1 MNVTLP
7 DYDYDEDDDGGDDD
21 DDDIS
26 MIKRMM
32 IPIGVMCV

>member
-32 IPIGVMCV
+32 IPTGVMCV

>member
-7 DYDYDEDDDGGDDD
+7 DYDYVTNDDDN
-21 DDDIS
+21 DIG

-32 IPIGVMCV
+32 LPIGVMCV

>member
-7 DYDYDEDDDGGDDD
+7 DYDEDGDDGDDD
-21 DDDIS
+21 DYNIG
-26 MIKRMM
+26 MIKIMM